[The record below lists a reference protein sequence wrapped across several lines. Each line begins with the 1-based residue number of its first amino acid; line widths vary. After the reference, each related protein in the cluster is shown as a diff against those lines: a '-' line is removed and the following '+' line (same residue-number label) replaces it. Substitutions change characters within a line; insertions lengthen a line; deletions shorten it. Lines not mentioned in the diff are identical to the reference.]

1 MVRCVNLV
9 DFTELL
15 HYAQSIGISWNKAH
29 DILVKDEVPPMYE
42 CNSREYY
49 LSDYVSDKGDK
60 QAPYGEADETIRI
73 LVGFMIDEEIDG
85 FTLVND

>member
-1 MVRCVNLV
+1 MVRRVNLV

-15 HYAQSIGISWNKAH
+15 HYAQSIGISWNEAN

-49 LSDYVSDKGDK
+49 LSDYVSDKGDNE
-60 QAPYGEADETIRI
+60 APYGESEASVRI
-73 LVGFMIDEEIDG
+73 LVGFMINEEIDG